1 MIVTSS
7 IWQKEMEKKTQTPLL
22 SRKGRTV
29 SFIFKL
35 SQLQWR
41 MGEGLNVHPSFSLS
55 KKSFQCCKF

>member
-7 IWQKEMEKKTQTPLL
+7 IWQKEMEKTPKPHCFLG
-22 SRKGRTV
+22 KGGV

-41 MGEGLNVHPSFSLS
+41 MGGGLNVHPSFSLS